1 MTRRHNP
8 HETSARGAFD
18 YLLDPKCTQSEPRAP
33 VVRMPWW
40 VTAIKV
46 SIAGALLVW
55 AFFG

>member
-1 MTRRHNP
+1 MP
-8 HETSARGAFD
+8 SE
-18 YLLDPKCTQSEPRAP
+18 LLEPAGGGNRVTFQIIDAPRAP